1 MIYYTSTDLPVAEK
15 LAKAFEAKYPG
26 IAVRVE
32 RTGAERVFQRIGQ
45 EYSSNIHAVDVV
57 NSSDA
62 AHFIVWKRD
71 GILAPYVPE
80 EVAKFYPAEHRDP
93 DGQFASFRVWLS
105 IIAYNT
111 NLVKAEDAPKSFA
124 DLLDPKWKGKIVK
137 AHPGYSGTIMTA
149 TYQMQRDLGWS
160 FFEQLAKQNIMQ
172 VQSSADPPKKL
183 DLGERAVMADGNEY
197 NIFQMKEAGRPVEPV
212 YATEGSPL
220 IIGPNGI
227 FKDAPQSERGKAVP
241 VVQPQPRGPA
251 AHHRCR
257 RPALG
262 ACADGREGGAQ
273 AAQGHQDHEG
283 RRRGGRER
291 ERIRSRRATPRSS
304 ASDPNDLRTAQNF
317 RRRNACRKD
326 RRAASRARLP
336 AATTRKCEDLLID
349 VVGLC
354 VTARNEDY
362 VRSALAGCDD
372 DGPCTAIGH
381 ARTLTAAGAAFVNG
395 TAAHGED
402 FDDTFEGGPVH
413 AGAVI
418 VPAVLAACE
427 RHNPDGRMALI
438 GIAVGTEVL
447 CRLSLVVPK
456 AVHKAGFHPTA
467 VFGAM
472 GAAAGVGAALGLNA
486 RQIVDALGIAGS
498 MAGGIIEYLAEGAW
512 TKRLH
517 AGWAAQSGIRAA
529 LLARG
534 GFVGPRTVFEG
545 VHGLFHGFAHT
556 TEGDYDA
563 LTGDFGTRWVTD
575 TLAFKPYPC
584 GTMAQPYIDCA
595 RRLAARGIKPE
606 DVAEIVCEVA
616 EGTVHRLWEPLA
628 DKQRPRNGYAA
639 KFAVPYLLA
648 TGFVHG
654 GVGLGAF
661 TESAIRDPRVLALA
675 AKVKFV
681 IDPDNPYP
689 NNYTGHIRATLKD
702 GSVIEERQPYL
713 RGGAQE
719 PLTRQDV
726 TDKFA
731 LNAQHGGWSKAQSD
745 AALKLMAGLYRD
757 KIDLSSL
764 RG

>member
-1 MIYYTSTDLPVAEK
+1 MASGLPETSVAET
-15 LAKAFEAKYPG
+15 LAE
-26 IAVRVE
+26 
-32 RTGAERVFQRIGQ
+32 
-45 EYSSNIHAVDVV
+45 
-57 NSSDA
+57 
-62 AHFIVWKRD
+62 
-71 GILAPYVPE
+71 
-80 EVAKFYPAEHRDP
+80 
-93 DGQFASFRVWLS
+93 
-105 IIAYNT
+105 
-111 NLVKAEDAPKSFA
+111 
-124 DLLDPKWKGKIVK
+124 KIV
-137 AHPGYSGTIMTA
+137 
-149 TYQMQRDLGWS
+149 
-160 FFEQLAKQNIMQ
+160 
-172 VQSSADPPKKL
+172 
-183 DLGERAVMADGNEY
+183 
-197 NIFQMKEAGRPVEPV
+197 
-212 YATEGSPL
+212 
-220 IIGPNGI
+220 
-227 FKDAPQSERGKAVP
+227 
-241 VVQPQPRGPA
+241 
-251 AHHRCR
+251 
-257 RPALG
+257 ALG
-262 ACADGREGGAQ
+262 PGA
-273 AAQGHQDHEG
+273 
-283 RRRGGRER
+283 
-291 ERIRSRRATPRSS
+291 
-304 ASDPNDLRTAQNF
+304 
-317 RRRNACRKD
+317 
-326 RRAASRARLP
+326 LP
-336 AATTRKCEDLLID
+336 AATARKCEDLLID

-362 VRSALAGCDD
+362 IRSALAGCDD

-381 ARTLTAAGAAFVNG
+381 KRTLNAAGAAFVNG

-427 RHNPDGRMALI
+427 RHHPDGRMALA

-467 VFGAM
+467 IFGAM

-545 VHGLFHGFAHT
+545 VHGLFYGFAHT
-556 TEGDYDA
+556 TDGDYDA

-606 DVAEIVCEVA
+606 DVAGIVCEVA

-661 TESAIRDPRVLALA
+661 TESAIRDQRVLALA

-689 NNYTGHIRATLKD
+689 NNYTGHIRATLRD
-702 GSVIEERQPYL
+702 GSVVEERQPYL

-726 TDKFA
+726 TDKFL
-731 LNAQHGGWSKAQSD
+731 LNAEHGGWSAAQSD
-745 AALKLMAGLYRD
+745 AALKLMAGLYHGR
-757 KIDLSSL
+757 IDLSLL
-764 RG
+764 RN

>member
-1 MIYYTSTDLPVAEK
+1 MTSELPKTSVAETLAQKIASLK
-15 LAKAFEAKYPG
+15 L
-26 IAVRVE
+26 
-32 RTGAERVFQRIGQ
+32 
-45 EYSSNIHAVDVV
+45 
-57 NSSDA
+57 
-62 AHFIVWKRD
+62 
-71 GILAPYVPE
+71 GILP
-80 EVAKFYPAEHRDP
+80 
-93 DGQFASFRVWLS
+93 
-105 IIAYNT
+105 
-111 NLVKAEDAPKSFA
+111 
-124 DLLDPKWKGKIVK
+124 
-137 AHPGYSGTIMTA
+137 
-149 TYQMQRDLGWS
+149 
-160 FFEQLAKQNIMQ
+160 
-172 VQSSADPPKKL
+172 SS
-183 DLGERAVMADGNEY
+183 
-197 NIFQMKEAGRPVEPV
+197 
-212 YATEGSPL
+212 
-220 IIGPNGI
+220 
-227 FKDAPQSERGKAVP
+227 
-241 VVQPQPRGPA
+241 
-251 AHHRCR
+251 
-257 RPALG
+257 
-262 ACADGREGGAQ
+262 
-273 AAQGHQDHEG
+273 
-283 RRRGGRER
+283 
-291 ERIRSRRATPRSS
+291 
-304 ASDPNDLRTAQNF
+304 
-317 RRRNACRKD
+317 
-326 RRAASRARLP
+326 
-336 AATTRKCEDLLID
+336 TTRKCEDLLID

-372 DGPCTAIGH
+372 DGPCTVIGH
-381 ARTLTAAGAAFVNG
+381 RRTLTAAGAAFVNG

-427 RHNPDGRMALI
+427 RHNPHGNMALT

-447 CRLSLVVPK
+447 CRSSLVVPK

-467 VFGAM
+467 IFGAM
-472 GAAAGVGAALGLNA
+472 GAAAGVGAALGLSA
-486 RQIVDALGIAGS
+486 KQIVDALGIAGS

-529 LLARG
+529 LLARQ

-556 TEGDYDA
+556 TKGDYEA

-595 RRLAARGIKPE
+595 RRLAARGVKAR
-606 DVAEIVCEVA
+606 DVEAILCEVA

-661 TESAIRDPRVLALA
+661 TETAIRDAAVLALA

-689 NNYTGHIRATLKD
+689 NNYTGHLRATLKD

-731 LNAQHGGWSKAQSD
+731 LNARHGGWSAAQSE
-745 AALKLMAGLYRD
+745 AALKLLAGLYGG
-757 KIDLSSL
+757 KIDLSAL
-764 RG
+764 RA